1 MVMMPTAWTVGG
13 LDNLA
18 GPPGAPNTTDMR
30 GEKGG
35 LLAAPVVRT
44 VMKVTVFRALCF
56 IIGHIC
62 YVYLP
67 LAVEL
72 QNA

>member
-1 MVMMPTAWTVGG
+1 
-13 LDNLA
+13 
-18 GPPGAPNTTDMR
+18 MR